1 MNGVF
6 LTRAEVEVLVA
17 FAENGMKVQRTANA
31 LHYDKRT
38 VSQRLTLIN
47 ANTGINPRD
56 FYGLTK
62 LLDIINAEKG
72 GENGISDI

>member
-1 MNGVF
+1 MNEVF
-6 LTRAEVEVLVA
+6 LTKTDAIVLVA

-62 LLDIINAEKG
+62 LLAIINAEKG
-72 GENGISDI
+72 GENGVSDI